1 MADIAE
7 IGFAADT
14 SGLDGAAA
22 SLQKLVPA
30 SEAAASAADDVSA
43 SLAKVSASGQKVSD
57 AAKGTATQTANST
70 KVMQAATTGA
80 TSHSKAMKS
89 VSDAADNSE
98 KSLGKLAEVFSVL
111 EAKELELSS
120 NMGIFGEVLSI
131 IGPEGLAMAAGL
143 GAGIVAIDLLVSS
156 AERMGKL
163 ATQLQTLVTLS
174 GLTASSLQALLTVG
188 ASLGIST
195 DQTSQYLIRFTQQLD
210 QVRAGSGSLY
220 DQLLK
225 VDPALVAQLSTTK
238 DSATALGLL
247 AQAYA
252 KAGASQ
258 NALANAA
265 AGGRGGAQ
273 FGLLLTQIANSGSG
287 VAGVTASV
295 EKLDQISQ
303 DQIATWQ
310 KLSAEIEDASL
321 SARNNIAS
329 IYTTSVLS
337 AELAFFNTFLEISR
351 VAKEF
356 AISGDLSK
364 YMDFV
369 KSGAS
374 TGASIGFKVAGP
386 VGGAIGGAIGTG
398 AGSIA
403 AGFQAAV
410 DKFGGW
416 VGMLPAALD
425 KFQPPNMANF
435 QSPANSYTSF
445 QGGGGK
451 TTLNANGSDTS
462 AGGSI
467 GDQASRA
474 SAMVTALGSAATAS
488 QKLDAQ
494 TKSLN
499 ATLESGKIT
508 QETYNKAVSG
518 ARLDAQISQTTLYNS
533 SLGELATTQDL
544 LKAKSETL
552 AKANQQGAGLTTT
565 QIAAVKNLTAAQND
579 NNAVTQA
586 AQAGVFNLSAAQNAA
601 SETLQTWID
610 KGLIDKNNT
619 QQMAAAQLVLARNIK
634 ATSEAAQVAAAPLQQ
649 LKQLELDGSNLA
661 KQLDTATTS
670 ALNNLV
676 QPIQDMMNGVTGLSA
691 GFKNLGVVVLQA
703 IQQMIIKMLIITPI
717 AAALQS
723 VLGGMFGGAANALG
737 AAGGGGVGKNAK
749 GGVYTSPGLSAY
761 SNQIISSPTLFKFAN
776 GIGMMGE
783 AGPEGILPLKR
794 GPSGSLGV
802 QMYGAAAQSG
812 SNDNNA
818 PIQFNHSPTYVL
830 GGNVTQDDLANVKK
844 AQEQS
849 DRNFVRNVAK
859 AIPELRKRNVRV

>member
-22 SLQKLVPA
+22 SLLKLVPA
-30 SEAAASAADDVSA
+30 SEAAASAVDDVSA
-43 SLAKVSASGQKVSD
+43 SLVKVSASGQKVSD

-80 TSHSKAMKS
+80 TSHSKALNNIAS
-89 VSDAADNSE
+89 GADNSE

-111 EAKELELSS
+111 EAKELSVAS
-120 NMGIFGEVLSI
+120 NMGIFGEILSV
-131 IGPEGLAMAAGL
+131 IGPEGLAIAAGF
-143 GAGIVAIDLLVSS
+143 GAVLVVMDQLVAS
-156 AERMGKL
+156 ANRMGEL
-163 ATQLQTLVTLS
+163 ATQLSNLATLS
-174 GLTASSLQALLTVG
+174 GLSTSALQALLTVG

-210 QVRAGSGSLY
+210 AVRSGSGQLY

-225 VDPALVAQLSTTK
+225 VDPALVVQLSVTK
-238 DSATALGLL
+238 NSATALGLL
-247 AQAYA
+247 AQAYI

-273 FGLLLTQIANSGSG
+273 FGLLLKEIANSGSG
-287 VAGVTASV
+287 VEGVTASV
-295 EKLDQISQ
+295 NKLDQITTG
-303 DQIATWQ
+303 QIDTWK
-310 KLSAEIEDASL
+310 KLSAEIDDASI

-329 IYTTSVLS
+329 IYTSGVLS
-337 AELAFFNTFLEISR
+337 AELAFYNTLLEISR
-351 VAKEF
+351 IAKEF
-356 AISGDLSK
+356 SLSDDFKK
-364 YMDFV
+364 YM
-369 KSGAS
+369 
-374 TGASIGFKVAGP
+374 
-386 VGGAIGGAIGTG
+386 
-398 AGSIA
+398 
-403 AGFQAAV
+403 GFQSASGKSSTNVPASASASPTGGVFNAAV
-410 DKFGGW
+410 ALFA
-416 VGMLPAALD
+416 VGVASFIRGVAIV
-425 KFQPPNMANF
+425 
-435 QSPANSYTSF
+435 SPANNYSTF
-445 QGGGGK
+445 QGQGNAK
-451 TTLNANGSDTS
+451 STLNADGSVVGAAPAS
-462 AGGSI
+462 AVDPTKGSL
-467 GDQASRA
+467 GVQAAQA
-474 SAMVTALGSAATAS
+474 SAMVTALGSAATAQ
-488 QKLDAQ
+488 QKLDAS
-494 TKSLN
+494 TKQLN
-499 ATLESGKIT
+499 VDLEAGKIT

-565 QIAAVKNLTAAQND
+565 QIAAIKNLTAAQND

-601 SETLQTWID
+601 SETLQTWIY
-610 KGLIDKNNT
+610 KGLVDKNNT
-619 QQMAAAQLVLARNIK
+619 EQMAAAQLVLARNIK